1 MPKTVGL
8 GFVPEIMRL
17 QENIDKRLGLADMP
31 DSKRFAATDGQ
42 LPESNRKVADKILA
56 RFDAE
61 NMPQLLSESKKL
73 SGGAG
78 VVSDVAVPAIYER
91 TVIREALYAMKALEL
106 VDGDTEV
113 FAPSIMIPFS
123 YRDTTAAGRDNT
135 RAYEGQEIQRAGVI
149 QSSESAFPI
158 PQKLAFQVSDE
169 MRLLTSA
176 SQYNWDTVT
185 ENARN
190 ASRIIGEDTD
200 RLLFNEMLHASDEYV
215 AVAVS
220 NENVGAAFDGSFTVF
235 PLAHFPVVRPRSVF
249 DQQGVQVGSTVNP
262 IAVNYDGSARSEYDG
277 SGTQP
282 AGVYWVLNYNQG
294 ELMLVDETGATIVP
308 PNGTACTISYS
319 YATNVYAFD
328 TDLGSSDADAHWDTF
343 LYRYGLRKSIIE
355 DDRYYMANFGLM
367 SGVAMTQI
375 EQAKKFSANFKTPG
389 TSLDE
394 NGNLGRIK
402 DVPNYK
408 TAGPGLWF
416 GDQRILIGQKG
427 ITRYRMLK
435 PWVMGS
441 LENQRGA
448 NGRFT
453 GLKEAYGDQ
462 FIAVH
467 TPTPLKAA
475 YTSIVLYSATGRVA
489 R

>member
-1 MPKTVGL
+1 MPQTVGL
-8 GFVPEIMRL
+8 GFVPDVKRL

-31 DSKRFAATDGQ
+31 DSKRFAATGGQ
-42 LPESNRKVADKILA
+42 LPESNRKVADQILA

-61 NMPQLLSESKKL
+61 NMPRLLNESKKL

-78 VVSDVAVPAIYER
+78 VVSDAAVPAVYER
-91 TVIREALYAMKALEL
+91 TVIREALYGMTALEL
-106 VDGDTEV
+106 VNGADEV

-135 RAYEGQEIQRAGVI
+135 RAYEGQEIPRAGVI
-149 QSSESAFPI
+149 QSSESTYPI

-169 MRLLTSA
+169 MRHLTSA
-176 SQYNWDTVT
+176 AQLNWDTVA

-215 AVAVS
+215 AVAVV
-220 NENVGAAFDGSFTVF
+220 NEDVGAAFDGAYTVF

-262 IAVNYDGSARSEYDG
+262 VSVTYDGSARNEFDG
-277 SGTQP
+277 SGTQA
-282 AGVYWVLNYNQG
+282 AGVYWVLDYNLG
-294 ELMLVDETGATIVP
+294 ELTLVDETGATIVP
-308 PNGTACTISYS
+308 PNGTACAISYS
-319 YATNVYAFD
+319 SATNVYAFD
-328 TDLGSSDADAHWDTF
+328 TDLGGSEADDHWDTF
-343 LYRYGLRKSIIE
+343 LYRYGMRKSAIE
-355 DDRYYMANFGLM
+355 NDRYYMADFGLM

-375 EQAKKFSANFKTPG
+375 EQAKKFSANFRVPG
-389 TSLDE
+389 TSLEE
-394 NGNLGRIK
+394 NGSLGRIK

-416 GDQRILIGQKG
+416 GDTRVLIGQKG
-427 ITRYRMLK
+427 TTRYRMLK

-441 LENQRGA
+441 LENQRGP

-453 GLKEAYGDQ
+453 GQKEAYGDQ
-462 FIAVH
+462 FIAIH
-467 TPTPLKAA
+467 TPTPLKGA
-475 YTSIVLYSATGRVA
+475 YTSLVLYSSSNRVA